1 MTRCPGCD
9 RPVPRIAVVT
19 PAQRAVVVEL
29 ARDGAPNHVIAR
41 RLGIDIETV
50 KTHLRRAM
58 AASGCTSR
66 TALVAALLHGEVR
79 LRTVGQAPKRARHS
93 EEEAS

>member
-1 MTRCPGCD
+1 MTRCPSCD
-9 RPVPRIAVVT
+9 RPVPRIAVLT

-41 RLGIDIETV
+41 RLGIDTETV

-58 AASGCTSR
+58 AASDCTSR
-66 TALVAALLHGEVR
+66 TALVAALLRREVV
-79 LRTVGQAPKRARHS
+79 LRTVGQAAKRARHS
-93 EEEAS
+93 EEETA